1 MLQSL
6 PESVTA
12 MWATFVAIMHAFT
25 EQTALVSTAHLI
37 PIAPAMKVVVTVN
50 AFLALTV
57 LDLPV
62 PRTLIVDFMNI
73 AVMVHV
79 RMIQTV
85 IMILLP

>member
-1 MLQSL
+1 MVSAIATRI
-6 PESVTA
+6 TA
-12 MWATFVAIMHAFT
+12 MRATFVAIMHAFT
-25 EQTALVSTAHLI
+25 EQTALVSTAPLI

-50 AFLALTV
+50 AFVALTV

>member
-1 MLQSL
+1 M
-6 PESVTA
+6 VGAVATRITA
-12 MWATFVAIMHAFT
+12 MWATFVAIMRAIT
-25 EQTALVSTAHLI
+25 QQTALVSTAPLI
-37 PIAPAMKVVVTVN
+37 PIAPAMKVVVTVD

-57 LDLPV
+57 LNLPV
-62 PRTLIVDFMNI
+62 PRTVIVDFNI

>member
-25 EQTALVSTAHLI
+25 EQTALVSTAPLI

-50 AFLALTV
+50 AFVALTV

-62 PRTLIVDFMNI
+62 PRTLIVDLNI
-73 AVMVHV
+73 AVKVHV
-79 RMIQTV
+79 RIIQTV